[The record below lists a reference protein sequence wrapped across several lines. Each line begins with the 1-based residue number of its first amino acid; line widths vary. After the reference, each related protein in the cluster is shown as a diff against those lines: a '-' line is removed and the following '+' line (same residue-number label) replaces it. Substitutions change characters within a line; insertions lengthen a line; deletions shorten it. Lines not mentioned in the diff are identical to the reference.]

1 MQTSLKYRILNTGLP
16 PTPLSVVHQYLSPLL
31 ENAPKTVKL
40 EESKSPLKKGE
51 PILAFCASGG
61 TEAGF
66 LKLAL
71 ENPESPAVILVHK
84 KANSFAAGC
93 EISSRL
99 TQEFKRGNRVPAIF
113 VNVEDKKRVD
123 AILRAASVASS
134 FAQNPPKIGIIGE
147 PSDWLIGSGKYAKGL
162 PEQFGIKS
170 EQIPIETLVRK
181 VKEENKDIYHSLREI
196 IDEHSLNAFT
206 IRCFDLLSSLKTTSC
221 LEVSRLNDENVISSC
236 EGDIPATIT
245 MMIMQKMT
253 GSPVFMANPTSV
265 ELDKDV
271 ARFAHCTIPKRLCTS
286 SVVKTHFESGI
297 GHAIAGKVREGIWTI
312 ARFGVDKSVMTTKC
326 EVRNPDTL
334 SPDQCRTQ
342 IIANISHDFASKLR
356 NGEVLGNHVLF
367 VPGDIQQSLEI
378 YSKYFLKW
386 NKINK

>member
-1 MQTSLKYRILNTGLP
+1 MLKTSLKYRILNTGLP
-16 PTPLSVVHQYLSPLL
+16 PTPLSVVRKYLAPLI
-31 ENAPKTVKL
+31 ENAPKTVNL
-40 EESKSPLKKGE
+40 VESKEPLKKGE

-71 ENPESPAVILVHK
+71 ENPQSPAVILVHK

-99 TQEFKRGNRVPAIF
+99 NQEFKQGNRAPAIF

-123 AILRAASVASS
+123 AILRAASVASA
-134 FAQNPPKIGIIGE
+134 FAQKTPKMGIIGE

-162 PEQFGIKS
+162 PEKFGIKS
-170 EQIPIETLVRK
+170 EQIPIATLVDK
-181 VKEENKDIYHSLREI
+181 VKKENKSLYNSLREI
-196 IDEHSLNAFT
+196 IDEHGLDAFT
-206 IRCFDLLSSLKTTSC
+206 IRCFDLLSSLKTTTC
-221 LEVSRLNDENVISSC
+221 LEVSRLNDENIISAC

-286 SVVKTHFESGI
+286 SVIKTHFESGI
-297 GHAIAGKVREGIWTI
+297 GHAIAGKVKEGTWTV
-312 ARFGVDKSVMTTKC
+312 ARFGVDRSVMASKC
-326 EVRNPDTL
+326 EIHNPETL
-334 SPDQCRTQ
+334 SPNQCRTQ
-342 IIANISHDFASKLR
+342 IIADITHDFASRLR
-356 NGEVLGNHVLF
+356 NGEVLGNHVLL

-386 NKINK
+386 NKP